1 MADFDTSGPQHMATA
16 GLAAAIVVLLYSIC
30 CLVLGLLLI
39 TVLVRSGERYSYV
52 LLFAISTTLSTT
64 TSTLQQ
70 LYYMAKWHDIMIGT
84 LEATLRAYKN
94 PSLAFGPF
102 STGYLAVLY
111 WIANYLYNVDALLM
125 LFWAANLT
133 ISVWQW
139 RPKQIVPYFSY
150 FGYASKILA
159 FVMPAI
165 IVGLSPRIASNTNFI
180 GALFVTNIFC
190 KYSKRSARP
199 TSAYT

>member
-1 MADFDTSGPQHMATA
+1 MAELDTMGPQHIAPA
-16 GLAAAIVVLLYSIC
+16 GLAAAIVVLIYSLC
-30 CLVLGLLLI
+30 CLILGILLI
-39 TVLVRSGERYSYV
+39 TVLLRSGERYTYV

-70 LYYMAKWHDIMIGT
+70 LYYLANWHDIMVGT

-139 RPKQIVPYFSY
+139 RPKQIVPYFPMV
-150 FGYASKILA
+150 GYISKIFA

-165 IVGLSPRIASNTNFI
+165 IVGLSPKIASNTNFI

-190 KYSKRSARP
+190 KPSSE
-199 TSAYT
+199 SI